1 MRLIFK
7 SWKHWKENIG
17 RGGQGRSL
25 LFKEN
30 GESLKGRSVAAEK
43 SLRGH
48 GVAAKKGEIAQFA
61 LRID

>member
-1 MRLIFK
+1 MLK
-7 SWKHWKENIG
+7 NKKHWKENTG

-30 GESLKGRSVAAEK
+30 GESLKGRSVAAAK

-61 LRID
+61 LK